1 MALKDWRTVK
11 REVVLGVA
19 VRGNDIVS
27 EVDGGVGGVDDLLD
41 AVAGVIVKIARV
53 VDSIVGGEEFVFVRP
68 SVVVRV
74 VACDVSVIV

>member
-41 AVAGVIVKIARV
+41 AVAGATLLQCQCFLV
-53 VDSIVGGEEFVFVRP
+53 VFLDSSWRALPLYRYPPNPISFP
-68 SVVVRV
+68 P
-74 VACDVSVIV
+74 